1 MKVSALFNKIEKLQG
16 RKPWG
21 HVLDAGTGPRSLA
34 WLSTLRTASLTAVTS
49 QEVMA
54 QSAPQ
59 ALATPLRECDR
70 ILVGNWAD
78 GGLLPGER
86 FDTVVLDYVVG
97 AIDAFAPYFQEGFL
111 SQMASRTHRTLYVT
125 GLEPYVPIVVDDE
138 VGQFVGDLGRLRDA
152 CTLLAR
158 ERPYREYP
166 AEWVSRRLQ
175 AAGMKVTDVTHF
187 RIRSREQFLNSQ
199 LEICEVRASRFEDRA
214 LAARMVEHIEAMRR
228 RGEAL
233 IVKHDGL
240 PYGRDYV
247 LKAQAPRR

>member
-1 MKVSALFNKIEKLQG
+1 MKVSALFKKIEKLQG

-21 HVLDAGTGPRSLA
+21 HVLDAGTGARSLA
-34 WLSTLRTASLTAVTS
+34 WLSTLRTASLTAVTR

-54 QSAPQ
+54 QSASQ
-59 ALATPLRECDR
+59 ALPTPLRECDR
-70 ILVGNWAD
+70 IMVGNWAD

-97 AIDAFAPYFQEGFL
+97 AVDAFAPYFQEGFL
-111 SQMASRTHRTLYVT
+111 NQMASRTHRTLYVT
-125 GLEPYVPIVVDDE
+125 GLEPYVPIVADDE

-152 CTLLAR
+152 CMLLAR

-187 RIRSREQFLNSQ
+187 RIRSREHFLNSQ
-199 LEICEVRASRFEDRA
+199 LEICEVRASRFDDRA
-214 LAARMVEHIEAMRR
+214 LAARMVEHIEAMRS

-233 IVKHDGL
+233 IAKHDGL